1 MEGVLK
7 KPKNG
12 QFWKIKVL
20 SYKISYPDSPNVKN
34 LFFYSHLIDINASS
48 VIIDE
53 SRKAGT
59 FEATLCVRT
68 SGVLATVIW
77 AVSAFIDV
85 STCDSVS
92 LESAV
97 AHAAFLELKI
107 YSFRFK
113 KFLRSSRGLLCGIF
127 EPFLNPPG
135 RLMHVASA
143 PQLSVPSAHSSI
155 SAQAVPSPVKPFLQA
170 HSKPP

>member
-1 MEGVLK
+1 MANFEK
-7 KPKNG
+7 SRFYRIKFHIPIARTS
-12 QFWKIKVL
+12 KI
-20 SYKISYPDSPNVKN
+20 I
-34 LFFYSHLIDINASS
+34 FFYSHLIDINASS

-68 SGVLATVIW
+68 SGVFATVIW

-113 KFLRSSRGLLCGIF
+113 KFLRSSRGLLCGIS

-155 SAQAVPSPVKPFLQA
+155 SAQAEPSPVKPFLQA